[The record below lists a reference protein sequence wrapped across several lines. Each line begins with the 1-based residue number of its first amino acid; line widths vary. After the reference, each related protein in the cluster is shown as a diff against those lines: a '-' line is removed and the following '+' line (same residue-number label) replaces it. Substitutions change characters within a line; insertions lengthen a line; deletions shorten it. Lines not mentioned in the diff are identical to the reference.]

1 MKKVILIFI
10 VFFITIG
17 IININLSRNLYQL
30 SLIKQENLS
39 IVDDS
44 NSNDSENLK
53 PCCNVKFLFISMVLS
68 YYYLLIL
75 PFEDSFLLPK
85 IISFLELL
93 YRPPPFLI

>member
-10 VFFITIG
+10 IFFISIG

-30 SLIKQENLS
+30 SLIKQEKLS
-39 IVDDS
+39 IVEDT

-53 PCCNVKFLFISMVLS
+53 PCCNVKFLFISIVLS
-68 YYYLLIL
+68 YYLLIL
-75 PFEDSFLLPK
+75 PFENSFILLK

-93 YRPPPFLI
+93 YRPPPFLV

>member
-10 VFFITIG
+10 VFFISIG

-30 SLIKQENLS
+30 SLIKQEKLS
-39 IVDDS
+39 IVEDT

-68 YYYLLIL
+68 YYLLIL
-75 PFEDSFLLPK
+75 PFENSFILHK
-85 IISFLELL
+85 IISFLERL
-93 YRPPPFLI
+93 YRPPPFLV

>member
-10 VFFITIG
+10 VFFISIG

-30 SLIKQENLS
+30 SLIKQEKLS
-39 IVDDS
+39 IVEDT

-68 YYYLLIL
+68 YYLLIL
-75 PFEDSFLLPK
+75 PFENSFILLK

-93 YRPPPFLI
+93 YRPPPFLV

>member
-10 VFFITIG
+10 VFFISIG

-30 SLIKQENLS
+30 SLIKQEKLS
-39 IVDDS
+39 IVEDT

-53 PCCNVKFLFISMVLS
+53 PCCHVKFLFISMVLS
-68 YYYLLIL
+68 YYLLIL
-75 PFEDSFLLPK
+75 PFENSFILHK
-85 IISFLELL
+85 IIYFLEPL

>member
-1 MKKVILIFI
+1 MKKAILIFI
-10 VFFITIG
+10 VFFISIG

-30 SLIKQENLS
+30 SLIKQEKLS
-39 IVDDS
+39 IVEDT

-68 YYYLLIL
+68 YYLLIL
-75 PFEDSFLLPK
+75 PFENSFILLK

-93 YRPPPFLI
+93 YRPPPFLV